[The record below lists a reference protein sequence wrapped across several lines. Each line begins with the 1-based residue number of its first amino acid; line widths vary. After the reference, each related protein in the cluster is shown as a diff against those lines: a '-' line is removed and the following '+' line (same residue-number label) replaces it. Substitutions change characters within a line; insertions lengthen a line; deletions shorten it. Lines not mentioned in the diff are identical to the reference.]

1 MTEQE
6 QRVEIALRT
15 LAIPHEGNPHV
26 NREVIAAANAVLL
39 DALGGAPKPAVEPEP
54 PLAGAEGTRD
64 DLLSSAF
71 TVVSDPRLAAGT
83 WEIHDADGHVLF
95 RSRDSA
101 RTVRDE

>member
-64 DLLSSAF
+64 DLLSMLEPGEKLTMFYDLSGSF
-71 TVVSDPRLAAGT
+71 KGEP
-83 WEIHDADGHVLF
+83 
-95 RSRDSA
+95 
-101 RTVRDE
+101 